1 MNKTVLLI
9 LVLLS
14 ALGAVTPVSAAEAS
28 VTAASLDGKKVE
40 KGLTPALEIG
50 DELVKKHCT
59 GCHSEVRIMTA
70 LQAMQREQGYDKELR
85 SIILRK
91 IRLTNGG
98 ISRQDGKK
106 IIDYLVA
113 IWQRQKPETTLSSSF
128 FTAPAPLRS

>member
-1 MNKTVLLI
+1 MNKTVLMI

-14 ALGAVTPVSAAEAS
+14 ALGAVTPVSAGEAS
-28 VTAASLDGKKVE
+28 ATAASLDGKKVE

-70 LQAMQREQGYDKELR
+70 LQAMQREQGYDKELK

-113 IWQRQKPETTLSSSF
+113 IWQRQKPETTLSTSF
-128 FTAPAPLRS
+128 FPAPAPLRS